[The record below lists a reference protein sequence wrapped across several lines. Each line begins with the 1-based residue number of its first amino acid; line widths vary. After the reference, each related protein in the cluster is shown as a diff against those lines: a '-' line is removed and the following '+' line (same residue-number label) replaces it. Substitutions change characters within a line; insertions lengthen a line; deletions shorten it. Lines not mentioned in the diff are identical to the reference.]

1 MTRRKLQQLSCL
13 RLEEAEALFKAG
25 YYDGAGYLCGSVVG
39 LALKAATCTTLWLD
53 EYPEKRSRLRDALK
67 THDFLCGELQPAM
80 LTMVVRTFLFS
91 TRDSRLKVAGT
102 STLGVSER

>member
-53 EYPEKRSRLRDALK
+53 EYPEKRSRLRDAFKDARFPLRQVAAGDVNDGGAYASIPNARFPPK
-67 THDFLCGELQPAM
+67 SCRDFDARSQ
-80 LTMVVRTFLFS
+80 
-91 TRDSRLKVAGT
+91 
-102 STLGVSER
+102 